1 MRDTPYKH
9 VDDEDKTTVAI
20 RDGGGREGQNPVAI
34 RDPLGL
40 WQKKYR
46 HKRVGTISDIFIEN
60 AARKQHFSKAS
71 QSPIAPCAVDTY
83 NLVIQKTWRVNMQF
97 LRWKF
102 A

>member
-9 VDDEDKTTVAI
+9 VDEEDKTTVAI

-46 HKRVGTISDIFIEN
+46 HKRVGTISDIF
-60 AARKQHFSKAS
+60 
-71 QSPIAPCAVDTY
+71 
-83 NLVIQKTWRVNMQF
+83 
-97 LRWKF
+97 
-102 A
+102 